1 MHTVR
6 DIMTPAPISLPLS
19 ATVADAAREMRDA
32 DVGDVLVVDDH
43 DQLRGLVTDRDIVVR
58 GLAIGL
64 DGGTPIGELC
74 SPGLLTVSPDEPT
87 DVVADLMAS
96 GAVRRVPVVESGR
109 PVGIVALGDLAVRRD
124 PDSALGSISAA
135 PPNR

>member
-6 DIMTPAPISLPLS
+6 DIMTPAPITLPLS

-32 DVGDVLVVDDH
+32 DVGDVLVVEGDV
-43 DQLRGLVTDRDIVVR
+43 LRGLVTDRDIVVR
-58 GLAIGL
+58 GLATGL
-64 DGGTPIGELC
+64 DASTPIGELC
-74 SPGLLTVSPDEPT
+74 SPGLLTVSPDEAA
-87 DVVADLMAS
+87 DVAADLMAS
-96 GAVRRVPVVESGR
+96 AAVRRLPVVESGR
-109 PVGIVALGDLAVRRD
+109 PVGILALGDLAVQRD

>member
-32 DVGDVLVVDDH
+32 DVGDVLVVDDA
-43 DQLRGLVTDRDIVVR
+43 DTLRGLVTDRDIVVR
-58 GLAIGL
+58 GLATGL
-64 DGGTPIGELC
+64 DAATPIGELC
-74 SPGLLTVSPDEPT
+74 SPEPLTVSPDEAT
-87 DVVADLMAS
+87 DVVADLMAAA
-96 GAVRRVPVVESGR
+96 AVRRVPVVESGR
-109 PVGIVALGDLAVRRD
+109 PVGIVALGDLAVQRD
-124 PDSALGSISAA
+124 PGSALGSISSA